1 MKILNKKLFILIALL
16 ALIIVGLYIFSKI
29 YQNDAILN
37 DQQSNSINKN
47 TVFVANVGK
56 FRLDLPSMYAVI
68 QNVDG
73 ETPTGARTV
82 IEIGQYLAY
91 SNNVVS
97 SPNLGKAVITATP
110 LNGKSIDEL
119 LELYIADDKIMS
131 TQQVDI
137 DAQKATFLTLDGDVQ
152 KDLYYFD
159 ETDILYVLYFE
170 NTNQSDELNAQK
182 DSIIKGFTLIE

>member
-1 MKILNKKLFILIALL
+1 MKMLNKKTIIYILLL
-16 ALIIVGLYIFSKI
+16 VLIVFGIYFFVKVYKNDSTIDNSQNNSSNKSIVYI
-29 YQNDAILN
+29 
-37 DQQSNSINKN
+37 
-47 TVFVANVGK
+47 ANVGK

-82 IEIGQYLAY
+82 VEVGQYVAY

>member
-1 MKILNKKLFILIALL
+1 MNMLNNKTIIYILLLVLIVFGIYFFVKVYKNDSTIDNSQNNSSNKS
-16 ALIIVGLYIFSKI
+16 IVYI
-29 YQNDAILN
+29 
-37 DQQSNSINKN
+37 
-47 TVFVANVGK
+47 ANVGK

-82 IEIGQYLAY
+82 VEVGQYVAY

-119 LELYIADDKIMS
+119 LELYIADELIMS

-137 DAQKATFLTLDGDVQ
+137 DGQQATLLVLDGDVQ
-152 KDLYYFD
+152 KELYYL
-159 ETDILYVLYFE
+159 EQTEILYVLYFE
-170 NTNQSDELNAQK
+170 NTNQSDDLQAQK
-182 DSIIKGFTLIE
+182 DAILKGFTLIE